1 MTGKGCAL
9 GAQVRTTS
17 PSGRMVAKAGKLR
30 AALVVVLVVDSGQR
44 RSRSGKSGCV
54 WSSTPRN
61 PSLASKGASLAR
73 AASMLP

>member
-1 MTGKGCAL
+1 
-9 GAQVRTTS
+9 
-17 PSGRMVAKAGKLR
+17 MVAKAGKLR

-61 PSLASKGASLAR
+61 PSQASKGASLAR
-73 AASMLP
+73 AASILP